1 MKRVAILGVGITKF
15 GEQWDASFSSLFVE
29 AGAKALLDANL
40 EGRDVEAIF
49 VGNMS
54 GGRFIDQEHIAALIA
69 DYTGLAPIPSTRVE
83 AACAS
88 GGLAL
93 RQGIAAI
100 NSGLHDLV
108 VVGGVEKMTDVL
120 TERSTQNLAT
130 AADQEW
136 EAFLGMTF
144 PGLYAMMARRHMHD
158 YGTTREQL
166 ALVSVKNHSNAKDN
180 PYAQYHFDVT
190 VEDVLSS
197 PMVADPLRL
206 LDCSPI
212 TDGAACIVLASEAK
226 AKEYG
231 NASVYI
237 TGSGQASSTI
247 ALHSRDNLAVVDAT
261 INAGKEAYKRA
272 GVGPKDIDVAE
283 VHDAFTIGEILAIEG
298 LGFTEIGN
306 GGKITEEGV
315 TQRDGDLP
323 INTSG
328 GLKAK
333 GHPVGA
339 TGVAQAIEIALQ
351 LKGEAGKRQ
360 VDDAEVGLT
369 HNVGGSGGTAV
380 VHILEKGD

>member
-1 MKRVAILGVGITKF
+1 MKRVAVLGVGLTKF
-15 GEQWDASFSSLFVE
+15 GEHWESSFSSMFVE
-29 AGAKALLDANL
+29 AGAKALVEAGI
-40 EGRDVEAIF
+40 EGKDVEAIF

-54 GGRFIDQEHIAALIA
+54 GGRFIDQEHISSLIA
-69 DYTGLAPIPSTRVE
+69 DYAGLTPIPSTRVE
-83 AACAS
+83 GACAS

-100 NSGLHDLV
+100 NSGFHDLV

-120 TERSTQNLAT
+120 TERTTQTLAT

-144 PGLYAMMARRHMHD
+144 PGLYAMMARHHMNK

-166 ALVSVKNHSNAKDN
+166 AMVSVKNHSNAKDN
-180 PYAQYHFDVT
+180 PYAQYRFDVT
-190 VEDVLSS
+190 VDEVLSS

-212 TDGAACIVLASEAK
+212 TDGAACVVLASEEK

-231 NASVYI
+231 KPPVYI

-247 ALHSRDNLAVVDAT
+247 ALHSRPNLAVVDAT
-261 INAGKEAYKRA
+261 INAAKEAYKRS
-272 GVGPKDIDVAE
+272 GRGPKDIDVAE
-283 VHDAFTIGEILAIEG
+283 VHDAFTIGEILALEG
-298 LGFTEIGN
+298 LGFAAIGK
-306 GGKITEEGV
+306 GGKMTEEGV
-315 TQRDGDLP
+315 TQRSGDKP
-323 INTSG
+323 VNTSG

-339 TGVAQAIEIALQ
+339 TGVAQAVEIILQ
-351 LKGEAGKRQ
+351 LRGQAEKRQ
-360 VDDAEVGLT
+360 VDAEVGLT

-380 VHILEKGD
+380 VHILERGD

>member
-1 MKRVAILGVGITKF
+1 MKRVAIMGTGLTKF
-15 GEQWDASFSSLFVE
+15 GEHWEASFSGLFVE
-29 AGAKALLDANL
+29 AGTKALVDAGI
-40 EGRDVEAIF
+40 EGQDVEAIF

-54 GGRFIDQEHIAALIA
+54 GGRFIDQEHVSALIA
-69 DYTGLAPIPSTRVE
+69 DFSGLTPVPSTRVE

-120 TERSTQNLAT
+120 TERTTQTLAT
-130 AADQEW
+130 AAHQEW

-166 ALVSVKNHSNAKDN
+166 ALVSVKNHFNAKDN
-180 PYAQYHFDVT
+180 PNAQYQFEVN
-190 VEDVLSS
+190 VEDVLTS

-212 TDGAACIVLASEAK
+212 TDGAACIVLASEEK

-231 NASVYI
+231 NSPVYF

-247 ALHSRDNLAVVDAT
+247 SLHSRENMAVVDST

-272 GVGPKDIDVAE
+272 GIGPEKIDVAE
-283 VHDAFTIGEILAIEG
+283 VHDAFTIGEIVAIEG
-298 LGFTEIGN
+298 LGFAETGQ
-306 GGKITEEGV
+306 GGKVTEDGV
-315 TQRDGDLP
+315 TQRTGDLP

-339 TGVAQAIEIALQ
+339 TGVAQAVEIALQ
-351 LKGEAGKRQ
+351 LRGKADKRQ
-360 VDDAEVGLT
+360 VDAEIGLT

-380 VHILEKGD
+380 VHILERGD